1 MSKVT
6 NFTLTGKVVQFL
18 GLDDKI
24 RASDLI
30 RDLVETGS
38 EGGFNKDYKSDEW
51 LGTHWHL
58 VSDDFSG
65 WIGKTYRDYL
75 EFTSWGKTFDLDDE
89 WSDSDMHH
97 EIVRIIN

>member
-1 MSKVT
+1 MV
-6 NFTLTGKVVQFL
+6 
-18 GLDDKI
+18 
-24 RASDLI
+24 
-30 RDLVETGS
+30 
-38 EGGFNKDYKSDEW
+38 
-51 LGTHWHL
+51 GTHWHL